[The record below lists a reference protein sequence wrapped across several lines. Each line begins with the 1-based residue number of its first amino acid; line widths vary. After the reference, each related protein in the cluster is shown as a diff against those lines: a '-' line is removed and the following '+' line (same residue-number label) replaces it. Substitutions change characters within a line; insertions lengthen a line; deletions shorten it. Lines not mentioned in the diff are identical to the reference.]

1 MMRKLILCSV
11 IALFCMS
18 SVVFAEGELNLWT
31 WEGYAPD
38 ELVKQFEEDTGIKV
52 NITYYSNNNEL
63 ISKLRAAKG
72 RGADLVQPSVTL
84 IPQAMDYDLYQPLDL
99 DKIPNLKNIY
109 PSMIEDSKT
118 LGGEIDGE
126 IYGIPFSWGTSGLM
140 YNTEKVTEPIDS
152 YGALFDERYAGKV
165 TYRATLHTFI
175 SAGLYLGLGNRM
187 RDIYVDEETARP
199 ILDEILAFLIE
210 KKPLVKTYWTSRQ
223 ENVDLFVQE
232 AVFVGQ
238 GWDGTGWFLAQ
249 EGHPVKFIAPKE
261 GALTWLDTF
270 ALPKGAENLDAAYAW
285 MNFMLQDEVAG
296 KLSDLGGFASAV
308 EKSVDYISPERSKLV
323 KESFPKEAVENLW
336 WYGIE
341 TTWWTNMM
349 NEYIEKLKVAQ

>member
-1 MMRKLILCSV
+1 MKNVLILTL
-11 IALFCMS
+11 ACMLCMTS
-18 SVVFAEGELNLWT
+18 LVFAEGELNLWT

-38 ELVKQFEEDTGIKV
+38 EVVKQFEEETGIKL
-52 NITYYSNNNEL
+52 NITYYSNNLEL

-99 DKIPNLKNIY
+99 SKVENLGNVY
-109 PSMIEDSKT
+109 PSMLADSKT
-118 LGGEIDGE
+118 LGAEFDGE
-126 IYGIPFSWGTSGLM
+126 IYGIPYSWGTSGLM

-152 YGALFDERYAGKV
+152 FGALFDEQYAGKV
-165 TYRATLHTFI
+165 TCRATLHTFI
-175 SAGLYLGLGNRM
+175 SAGLYLELGNRM

-210 KKPLVKTYWTSRQ
+210 KKKLVKTYWTSRQ
-223 ENVDLFVQE
+223 ENIDLFVQE
-232 AVFVGQ
+232 AVVVAQ
-238 GWDGTGWFLAQ
+238 GWDGTGWYLAQ
-249 EGHPVKFIAPKE
+249 QGHPVKFIAPKE

-285 MNFMLQDEVAG
+285 MNFTLRPEVAG
-296 KLSDLGGFASAV
+296 KISDLGGFASAV
-308 EKSVDYISPERSKLV
+308 EKSVDFISAERSALV

-349 NEYIEKLKVAQ
+349 NEYIEKLKVAE

>member
-1 MMRKLILCSV
+1 MKKLFVFTLLS
-11 IALFCMS
+11 LFS
-18 SVVFAEGELNLWT
+18 FSTLAFAEGELNLWT

-38 ELVKQFEEDTGIKV
+38 EVVQQFEEETGIKL

-84 IPQAMDYDLYQPLDL
+84 IPQAMDYDLYQPFDL
-99 DKIPNLKNIY
+99 SKLQNLGNVY
-109 PSMIEDSKT
+109 PSMLEDSKS

-126 IYGIPFSWGTSGLM
+126 IYGIPFSWGTSGIM
-140 YNTEKVTEPIDS
+140 YNTEKITDPVDS
-152 YGALFDERYAGKV
+152 YGVLFDEKYAGRV
-165 TYRATLHTFI
+165 TYRATLHVFI
-175 SAGLYLGLGNRM
+175 SAGLYLGLGNEM

-199 ILDEILAFLIE
+199 ILDKILEFLIE
-210 KKPLVKTYWTSRQ
+210 KKALVKTYWTSRQ
-223 ENVDLFVQE
+223 ENIDLFVQE
-232 AVFVGQ
+232 AVWVGQ
-238 GWDGTGWFLAQ
+238 GWDGTGWYLAQ
-249 EGHPVKFIAPKE
+249 QGEPVKFIAPKE

-270 ALPKGAENLDAAYAW
+270 SLPKGSENVENAYKW
-285 MNFMLQDEVAG
+285 IDFTLRPEVAG
-296 KLSDLGGFASAV
+296 KISDLGGFASAV
-308 EKSVDYISPERSKLV
+308 EKSVDYISEERSKLV